1 MIGSCLRMN
10 ICCDFVIAQLCV
22 HRNIMRH
29 ARLASNIKQ
38 RLQIKKEKASQM
50 TVIPA
55 ILNKEHIHIIPLFP
69 AAIATLIESFPMVRT
84 IIPAG
89 KEKK

>member
-1 MIGSCLRMN
+1 MN
-10 ICCDFVIAQLCV
+10 IGCDCAITQLCV
-22 HRNIMRH
+22 HRTIMRH

-38 RLQIKKEKASQM
+38 RLQIKKEKASPM

-55 ILNKEHIHIIPLFP
+55 SLNKEHIHIIPLFP

-84 IIPAG
+84 IIPVG

>member
-1 MIGSCLRMN
+1 MN

-22 HRNIMRH
+22 HRTIMRH

-38 RLQIKKEKASQM
+38 RLQIKKEKASPM

-55 ILNKEHIHIIPLFP
+55 SLNKEHIHIILLFP
-69 AAIATLIESFPMVRT
+69 ATLIDSFPMVRT

-89 KEKK
+89 KEKKIDLLFL